1 MGSAYER
8 ALEIA
13 RSAVVRAFKY
23 AKEVTVALPR
33 DWSISISASRTLKG
47 TTELKVKLF
56 NVLKG
61 TEEVVFY
68 RELAS
73 AMITAE
79 DVTHCASYV
88 GSHADALVVVKGRF
102 RLKVEY
108 VVSGE
113 AATAFVTVKKV

>member
-1 MGSAYER
+1 MSER

-13 RSAVVRAFKY
+13 RSAIVRAFKY
-23 AKEVTVALPR
+23 AKEVTVTLPSYWAL
-33 DWSISISASRTLKG
+33 SVGASRTLKG

-61 TEEVVFY
+61 EEEIVFY

-73 AMITAE
+73 AMVTAE
-79 DVTHCASYV
+79 DVTHCTSYV
-88 GSHADALVVVKGRF
+88 GSYASALVVVKGRF

-108 VVSGE
+108 VVHDE
-113 AATAFVTVKKV
+113 TATAFVTVKKV

>member
-1 MGSAYER
+1 MSER
-8 ALEIA
+8 ALQIA
-13 RSAVVRAFKY
+13 RSAIVSAFKY
-23 AKEVTVALPR
+23 AKEVTVTLPSYWAL
-33 DWSISISASRTLKG
+33 SIGASRTIRDA
-47 TTELKVKLF
+47 TELKVKLS

-61 TEEVVFY
+61 EEEMVFY

-79 DVTHCASYV
+79 DVTHCTSYV
-88 GSHADALVVVKGRF
+88 GSHADALVVVRGRF

-113 AATAFVTVKKV
+113 ATTAFVTVKKV